1 MTKTT
6 KALLAEKAAKMKNM
20 MVKTTIKTTTNVNAK
35 NTKQIE
41 KLYNEGLGARKI
53 AEKLNLP
60 RRRVMRVIEDLGLFI
75 YAAGSYR

>member
-6 KALLAEKAAKMKNM
+6 KSLLTEKVAKMKNM
-20 MVKTTIKTTTNVNAK
+20 MVKTTIKTTNVNAK

-41 KLYNEGLGARKI
+41 KLYNEGLGAKRI

-75 YAAGSYR
+75 YAEGSYR